1 MSPISQDWHL
11 ITRPEEVARAL
22 ALAFPAAGEQEG
34 AAAMEVEVAGK
45 VAGSRV
51 QEEEE
56 EEDDDDEV
64 VIMELPQGRPA
75 ASPRT
80 GEQSSPSWHPSLH
93 LLCCHRVTLAQG
105 SLMTRPAPG
114 PRCQGRG
121 GLAPRWWPWW

>member
-1 MSPISQDWHL
+1 MVSCVFCSCELPSRVGRAKYLEHLQVRPTVPPISQDWHL

-80 GEQSSPSWHPSLH
+80 GEQSSPS
-93 LLCCHRVTLAQG
+93 
-105 SLMTRPAPG
+105 
-114 PRCQGRG
+114 
-121 GLAPRWWPWW
+121 